1 VLHMK
6 SIGTST
12 GNTSPGV
19 INKQLTIAQMAESS
33 NVTSQTSAAES
44 DFASLQFRSKSLMS
58 RIVSGPN
65 DLPELLEEETKSL
78 EEQNNGPEDIDGLL
92 SEDNNP
98 SQESL
103 SLSTKLRLEEKFLD
117 AELLSDDPSVS
128 TAVDLN
134 QKSDYKDHGS

>member
-1 VLHMK
+1 
-6 SIGTST
+6 
-12 GNTSPGV
+12 
-19 INKQLTIAQMAESS
+19 
-33 NVTSQTSAAES
+33 
-44 DFASLQFRSKSLMS
+44 MS

>member
-1 VLHMK
+1 
-6 SIGTST
+6 
-12 GNTSPGV
+12 
-19 INKQLTIAQMAESS
+19 
-33 NVTSQTSAAES
+33 
-44 DFASLQFRSKSLMS
+44 MS

-103 SLSTKLRLEEKFLD
+103 SLST
-117 AELLSDDPSVS
+117 
-128 TAVDLN
+128 
-134 QKSDYKDHGS
+134 